1 MDKDKKSNEKKE
13 EKTTLGQIIIYAVAT
28 IFFSFFPL
36 TASLGNVFSELSFN
50 RFSIF
55 QHPLLLI
62 GCIFFIL
69 SLIATIFSIIDYI
82 KNKKES

>member
-28 IFFSFFPL
+28 IIFSFFPL
-36 TASLGNVFSELSFN
+36 TAGFVGILSSISADH
-50 RFSIF
+50 FSIF
-55 QHPLLLI
+55 KDPISLI
-62 GCIFFIL
+62 GCILFFFF
-69 SLIATIFSIIDYI
+69 LIATILSIIDYI